1 MRKKLGYKKNMCKVD
16 MSAVNTRYEGKKRV
30 EGVFHVAANAYLEIK
45 SNKFCTQEMLFTTN
59 V

>member
-1 MRKKLGYKKNMCKVD
+1 MCKVD